1 MTTSETSE
9 MAAAPGAAEMTPL
22 HPNQKKVWL
31 VRTLLALPAILL
43 PAFVVDAGPLRDTTM
58 PFGLVTGLAALFCL
72 VLLVM
77 LPRRRYRAWSYREE
91 EDELHIRHGL
101 LFRML
106 TVVPFGRVQHIDV
119 AQGPIERAYGLGTLI
134 LHTAGT
140 RGAAVPLPGL
150 LHDEAGRMR
159 DRIRAK
165 IRQDLV

>member
-1 MTTSETSE
+1 MTTSEMTE
-9 MAAAPGAAEMTPL
+9 GAAAAPAAMTPL
-22 HPNQKKVWL
+22 HPDQKKVL
-31 VRTLLALPAILL
+31 RIRTLLALPVLL
-43 PAFVVDAGPLRDTTM
+43 VPAFVLDAGPLRETAV
-58 PFGLVTGLAALFCL
+58 PFGLVLGLAALLGLLAL
-72 VLLVM
+72 VA
-77 LPRRRYRAWSYREE
+77 LPLRRYRAWSYREE

-101 LFRML
+101 FFRML

-119 AQGPIERAYGLGTLI
+119 AQGPIERRYGLGTLI

-150 LHDEAGRMR
+150 PHEEAGRMR

>member
-1 MTTSETSE
+1 MTKSEISD
-9 MAAAPGAAEMTPL
+9 MAAAPGDAEMTPL

-31 VRTLLALPAILL
+31 VRTLLALPAILV
-43 PAFVVDAGPLRDTTM
+43 PAFVLDAGPLRETMM
-58 PFGLVTGLAALFCL
+58 PFGLVTGLAALFSL
-72 VLLVM
+72 ALLVM
-77 LPRRRYRAWSYREE
+77 LPPRRYRAWSYREE

-101 LFRML
+101 LFRMR

-119 AQGPIERAYGLGTLI
+119 AQGPIERRYGLGTLI

-150 LHDEAGRMR
+150 PHEEAGRMR